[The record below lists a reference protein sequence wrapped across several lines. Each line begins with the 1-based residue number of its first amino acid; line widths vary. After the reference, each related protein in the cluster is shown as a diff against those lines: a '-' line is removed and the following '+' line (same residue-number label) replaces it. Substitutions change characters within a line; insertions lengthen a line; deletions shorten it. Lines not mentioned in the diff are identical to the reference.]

1 MALIS
6 EQEVQLRI
14 STRTDGKEGVDALS
28 LSVEDLEKDLRAAG
42 EAAKLSAAKQSDAA
56 TRLTSA
62 KQAHDGIKLSL
73 QSAQNEY
80 KYLADRAKE
89 SGTAQSIFAQQALV
103 ARQRIAELKTELAVT
118 GGNVRLLGA
127 EYRAVTGDTRRLA
140 AEQLRLKQALR
151 ESREEAEK
159 QSLGMGRLKESVLAM
174 GKAYAGVEAA
184 RYFLDV
190 NVGLESLE
198 RSLTQILGSSDK
210 AAAEIQWLQAT
221 TNRLGVETLSAAK
234 AYTSLAASAKG
245 TSLEGEGT
253 RRIFEAVAGSMSKLG
268 KSSADTEGALQAIS
282 QMMGKGVVSM
292 EEMRQQLAERLP
304 GAMQAAADASGLT
317 VAELTEMIS
326 TGQVLAEDLLPK
338 LAEGLEKMYGTSAK
352 AEGTI
357 SAWNRL
363 KNSIAETFQFVGKS
377 GAMAGLTLV
386 IDQSAIAV
394 RGLTSA
400 VDLLVRSFG
409 ITFGAIDEL
418 FRRGNPVA
426 AVTGWKTAIT
436 EAADEIQA
444 SLDKANGKISETT
457 AAQQN
462 MAVETD
468 GATAAANESL
478 PAWLSVVKAYG
489 NVAVAAKSSVDLAEK
504 NAAAR
509 AEEGKTAMALASAL
523 GTESEKRDAAL
534 NAALGNATALQAV
547 SAARHLEHAAAR
559 AQIETLSDVAAAE
572 GEESAAKQKSILEV
586 SAKADALQAEAE
598 KSAAAAIAA
607 RQHAAALQTES
618 AALQDNSTRLEELKA
633 AAEQAAMALE
643 DVRIRALNSALRATT
658 EELANAEI
666 AAAQAAALY
675 RDALADQT
683 EAIKRKAVVTQGA
696 ISLEQAGIRLAIE
709 QQKTIYEVAKARGQ
723 EYAAAQAMIEIRKLE
738 IKLQEL
744 NAKAKAAEANA
755 IIASVKAR
763 REELI
768 AANALTE
775 AKQAELDAQE
785 ASARVKQVEAEIAAE
800 TADRMKELAEATEYS
815 GSAAA
820 NAARGYDKLRD
831 SLEGVAD
838 AAEEARHQQNQS
850 RTISPDAQYV
860 SFNAR
865 EEAIRAGATEQ
876 NVGEIEKLIA
886 FELERLLAENK
897 QMGRKAYGYGPTQ
910 QDYDSIVQQA
920 MQTYQ
925 QGSSS
930 PASVLDATSTASKKP
945 AYETTT
951 FKIEVNLAGR
961 QSAFNVAS
969 RADADVVTQLFQQL
983 ESESAR
989 A

>member
-42 EAAKLSAAKQSDAA
+42 EAAKLSAAKQADAA

-89 SGTAQSIFAQQALV
+89 SGAAQSIFAQQALV

-127 EYRAVTGDTRRLA
+127 EHRAVTGDTRRLT

-151 ESREEAEK
+151 EAREEAEK

-174 GKAYAGVEAA
+174 GKAYAGVEAG
-184 RYFLDV
+184 RFFLEA
-190 NVGLESLE
+190 NLGLESLE
-198 RSLTQILGSSDK
+198 RSLAQILGSSDK
-210 AAAEIQWLQAT
+210 AAAEIQWLKET
-221 TNRLGVETLSAAK
+221 TGRLGVETLSSAK
-234 AYTSLAASAKG
+234 AYTSLAAAAKG

-253 RRIFEAVAGSMSKLG
+253 RRIFEAVAGAMSKLG

-292 EEMRQQLAERLP
+292 EEMRQQLADRLP

-317 VAELTEMIS
+317 VAELTAMIS

-338 LAEGLEKMYGTSAK
+338 LADGLKKMYGTSAK

-363 KNSIAETFQFVGKS
+363 KNSIAETFQFVGQS
-377 GAMAGLTLV
+377 GVMTALAVVLEQV
-386 IDQSAIAV
+386 SVAV
-394 RGLTSA
+394 RGLTGA
-400 VDLLVRSFG
+400 FDLLGRSFG
-409 ITFGAIDEL
+409 ITFGAITEL
-418 FRRGNPVA
+418 FRDGKPVA

-468 GATAAANESL
+468 GSTAAANESL

-534 NAALGNATALQAV
+534 TAALGNATALQAV
-547 SAARHLEHAAAR
+547 SVARQLEHAAAL
-559 AQIETLSDVAAAE
+559 AQIETLSAVAAAE

-586 SAKADALQAEAE
+586 SAKAAALQAEAE
-598 KSAAAAIAA
+598 KSTAAAIAA

-618 AALQDNSTRLEELKA
+618 EALQDNSTRLEELKA

-643 DVRIRALNSALRATT
+643 VVRINKEFGAATT

-910 QDYDSIVQQA
+910 QDYDSIVQRA

-925 QGSSS
+925 QESSS

-961 QSAFNVAS
+961 QSAFNVTS

-983 ESESAR
+983 ESEAAR

>member
-6 EQEVQLRI
+6 DQEVQLRI

-42 EAAKLSAAKQSDAA
+42 EAAKLSAAKQADAA

-89 SGTAQSIFAQQALV
+89 SGAAQSIFAQQALV

-127 EYRAVTGDTRRLA
+127 EHRAVTGDTRRLA

-151 ESREEAEK
+151 EAREEAEK

-174 GKAYAGVEAA
+174 GKAYAGVEAG
-184 RYFLDV
+184 RFFLEA
-190 NVGLESLE
+190 NLGLESLE

-210 AAAEIQWLQAT
+210 AAAEIQWLKET
-221 TNRLGVETLSAAK
+221 TGRLGVETLSAAK
-234 AYTSLAASAKG
+234 AYTSLSASAKG

-317 VAELTEMIS
+317 VAELTAMIS

-363 KNSIAETFQFVGKS
+363 KNSIAETFQFVGQS
-377 GAMAGLTLV
+377 GVMTALAVVLEQV
-386 IDQSAIAV
+386 SVAV
-394 RGLTSA
+394 RGLTGA
-400 VDLLVRSFG
+400 FDLLGRSFG
-409 ITFGAIDEL
+409 ITFGAITEL
-418 FRRGNPVA
+418 FRDGKPVA

-468 GATAAANESL
+468 GSTAAANESL
-478 PAWLSVVKAYG
+478 PAWLSVVAAYEK
-489 NVAVAAKSSVDLAEK
+489 VAGAAKSSVDLAEK

-534 NAALGNATALQAV
+534 NAALGNAAALQAV
-547 SAARHLEHAAAR
+547 SAARQLEHAAAL
-559 AQIETLSDVAAAE
+559 AQIETLSAVAAAE

-586 SAKADALQAEAE
+586 SAKAAALQAEAE
-598 KSAAAAIAA
+598 KSTAAAIAA

-643 DVRIRALNSALRATT
+643 VVRINKEFGAATT

-930 PASVLDATSTASKKP
+930 PASVLDSTATASRKP

-983 ESESAR
+983 ESEAAR